1 MNFNRTRGVAVAAL
15 VSALFALPL
24 PARGGQATDQ
34 LRATI
39 DDFVEILNN
48 TPVTELRAT
57 GLPESARRLV
67 FARFDFPEMARRT
80 LGEHW
85 KLLNVAEQGEFV
97 DGFTY
102 RLLVSFGRT
111 VRSSSGE
118 KVNFT
123 GEFAEGKQVR
133 VETQIAGGDGT
144 PVAYKLHDVEGQWK
158 VFDVVIDHVSLVNNY
173 RAQFDRVIAKSS
185 IRDLIQRLKQQD
197 T

>member
-1 MNFNRTRGVAVAAL
+1 MKGSRVGMVAAL
-15 VSALFALPL
+15 VVALLSWPL
-24 PARGGQATDQ
+24 PARGGEATNQ

-48 TPVTELRAT
+48 TPVAELRAT
-57 GLPESARRLV
+57 GLPESAQRLV

-85 KLLNVAEQGEFV
+85 KLLNITEQGEFV

-118 KVNFT
+118 KVHFT
-123 GEFAEGKQVR
+123 VEFAEGKQVR
-133 VETQIAGGDGT
+133 VETQIAGGEGT
-144 PVAYKLHDVEGQWK
+144 PVAYKLHDVNGQWK
-158 VFDVVIDHVSLVNNY
+158 VFDVVIDHISLVNNY

-185 IRDLIQRLKQQD
+185 IQDLIQRLKHQD
-197 T
+197 S

>member
-1 MNFNRTRGVAVAAL
+1 MKGSHIGMVAAL
-15 VSALFALPL
+15 VLTLLSRPL
-24 PARGGQATDQ
+24 PARGGEATNQ

-48 TPVTELRAT
+48 TPVAELRAT

-85 KLLNVAEQGEFV
+85 KLLNITEQGEFV

-118 KVNFT
+118 KIHFT

-133 VETQIAGGDGT
+133 VETQIVGGEGT

-158 VFDVVIDHVSLVNNY
+158 VFDVVIDHISLVNNY

-185 IRDLIQRLKQQD
+185 IKDLIQRLKQQD
-197 T
+197 S

>member
-1 MNFNRTRGVAVAAL
+1 MKGSHIGMVAAL
-15 VSALFALPL
+15 VLTLLSLPL
-24 PARGGQATDQ
+24 LARGGEATNQ

-48 TPVTELRAT
+48 TPVAELRAT

-85 KLLNVAEQGEFV
+85 KLLNITEQGEFV

-118 KVNFT
+118 KIHFT

-133 VETQIAGGDGT
+133 VETQIVGGEGT

-158 VFDVVIDHVSLVNNY
+158 VFDVVIDHISLVNNY

-185 IRDLIQRLKQQD
+185 IKDLIQRLKQQD
-197 T
+197 S

>member
-1 MNFNRTRGVAVAAL
+1 MKGSHIGMVAAL
-15 VSALFALPL
+15 VLTLLSPPL
-24 PARGGQATDQ
+24 PARGGEATNQ

-39 DDFVEILNN
+39 DDFVKILNN

-57 GLPESARRLV
+57 GLPESDRRLV

-80 LGEHW
+80 LGERW
-85 KLLNVAEQGEFV
+85 KLLNITEQGEFV

-118 KVNFT
+118 KVHFA

-133 VETQIAGGDGT
+133 VETQIAGGEGT

-185 IRDLIQRLKQQD
+185 IRDLIQRLKQQGS
-197 T
+197 